1 MFALNELNQLK
12 INNFTRQALIDFHTR
27 YKLLLLAH
35 SQPLYR
41 QLGRFVANNK
51 DWDSLETFF
60 VEYRNRFM
68 ALLQHQ
74 ATRRNHT
81 NVLMHVQGYFKQDL
95 TSKQRQAL
103 SQLILEYRQGIQPLL
118 APLTLINHYLSEY
131 PDNYL
136 SKQKILLSLSSIF
149 KITLWFVI
157 YINSTTVS
165 IFIERK

>member
-1 MFALNELNQLK
+1 MFLCMC
-12 INNFTRQALIDFHTR
+12 
-27 YKLLLLAH
+27 
-35 SQPLYR
+35 
-41 QLGRFVANNK
+41 K
-51 DWDSLETFF
+51 DI
-60 VEYRNRFM
+60 
-68 ALLQHQ
+68 
-74 ATRRNHT
+74 
-81 NVLMHVQGYFKQDL
+81 FKQDL

-165 IFIERK
+165 IL